1 MKIGDLVIMPGSGIV
16 PERPAIGIIVTP
28 RVNRGK
34 TRRTAR
40 IGVMWSDGDGVRL
53 WLGRYS
59 ADLYPPLPV

>member
-1 MKIGDLVIMPGSGIV
+1 MQVGDLVIMPGSGIV

-40 IGVMWSDGDGVRL
+40 VGVMWTDGDGVDMEPCH
-53 WLGRYS
+53 WLEVIS
-59 ADLYPPLPV
+59 ASR